1 MKLRIR
7 KDGDKYYPEV
17 YKFFWWSPLYIDYG
31 IDLLKVEVYSLE
43 EAEHHI
49 DKYIASLSKIK
60 RGQEIVKE
68 YEV

>member
-17 YKFFWWSPLYIDYG
+17 KKFLGWSPIYVDCGFDFYPAITDS
-31 IDLLKVEVYSLE
+31 VE
-43 EAEHHI
+43 EAEIHI
-49 DKYIASLSKIK
+49 RQYIKSYVK
-60 RGQEIVKE
+60 RDQWVVKE